1 MIFSIRVRERIVRSV
16 DLVCP
21 RCGLDRQG
29 TVVVPTRWAHVGSLP
44 IIPLG
49 EHEQAVVC
57 DDCGR
62 TSDLGV
68 LDVPTTVQLATILED
83 AWVGALVSAVAADDR
98 GCPDLLVERATAVL
112 AESGFDDTAEGF
124 TRALAALDRAEVQR
138 RLRRL
143 SPEMTP
149 FGKQGFLHRVVDVVL
164 VDGRLTDAQRHALIG
179 IGVDLGMAAPH
190 VNGVLAVAA
199 VPAAA

>member
-1 MIFSIRVRERIVRSV
+1 MIFSIEVRHRIVRTV
-16 DLVCP
+16 DFVCP
-21 RCGLDRQG
+21 RCGLDRSG
-29 TVVVPTRWAHVGSLP
+29 TVVVPTRWAQVGRFP

-49 EHEQAVVC
+49 EHDHAVTC

-68 LDVPTTVQLATILED
+68 LDVPTTAQLEAILED
-83 AWVGALVSAVAADDR
+83 AWVGALVAAVRSDDR
-98 GCPDLLVERATAVL
+98 GDTAELVDRATEVL

-124 TRALAALDRAEVQR
+124 TRSLDAIDRDEVRR

-149 FGKQGFLHRVVDVVL
+149 FGKQGFLHRIAEVVM
-164 VDGRLTDAQRHALIG
+164 VDGRLSDRQRTALIG
-179 IGVDLGMAAPH
+179 VGADLGMAAPH

-199 VPAAA
+199 TPAAA